1 MALGN
6 IGDIMKIKQAWD
18 TFTANHPKF
27 PAFMQAV
34 QRRGIQEDSVI
45 EIIIT
50 DPSGEK
56 LETSIKVKQ
65 SDLQLMDTLKAMGR
79 K

>member
-27 PAFMQAV
+27 PAFLNALKV
-34 QRRGIQEDSVI
+34 RGIKEDTVI

-50 DPSGEK
+50 DPNGEK

-65 SDLQLMDTLKAMGR
+65 SDLQLMDTLKSMGR
-79 K
+79 

>member
-1 MALGN
+1 MALGDL
-6 IGDIMKIKQAWD
+6 GSIMKIKQAWD

-27 PAFMQAV
+27 PAFLQAV
-34 QRRGIQEDSVI
+34 QRRGIKEGSVV

-56 LETSIKVKQ
+56 LETSIKVQQ
-65 SDLQLMDTLKAMGR
+65 SDLQLMDTLKAMG
-79 K
+79 KN